1 MLREDAM
8 YCLRVAYDHAFGV
21 KSGLYYF
28 WCFYSR
34 NIKRLALTLFSVGVW
49 FVPHSYGFRYLL
61 CLYLSACILLS
72 VFHSR
77 SKKSDNPR
85 LLHPSG
91 VTGFTHAS
99 KFSSGIKN
107 AILALVSIN
116 LTGYFWLNYLGI
128 ISQALYPYLLI
139 DHAITPMLFA
149 TLGCGFLYSIKTIQ
163 KIYDY
168 YFLQR
173 AWKMHDFQVD
183 YVSFASDWRLY
194 KSVVHFLRGFVEWA
208 WVSTQT
214 ATFIVLVSGFID
226 STLLLNN
233 LFWGGVFV
241 SASIIG
247 LRAAYASGKLSSDYF
262 LLKMMHRLDLQYDQ
276 DFALLTP
283 KSVASRM
290 ESSVKSDGMDA
301 CRVERPKVNHFYQWV
316 LDYAAP
322 CAPCSSAFCIYD
334 SDDEDEFIQSPGINV

>member
-8 YCLRVAYDHAFGV
+8 YCLRMAYEHAFGV

-34 NIKRLALTLFSVGVW
+34 NIKRLALTLLSVGVW

-61 CLYLSACILLS
+61 SLYLTACIFLS
-72 VFHSR
+72 VYHSR
-77 SKKSDNPR
+77 SKKSDNLR

-91 VTGFTHAS
+91 VTGFTHKS
-99 KFSSGIKN
+99 KFPSWVKN

-128 ISQALYPYLLI
+128 VSHAPYPYLLI
-139 DHAITPMLFA
+139 DQALVPMLLA
-149 TLGCGFLYSIKTIQ
+149 TLLCGFLYTIKTIQ

-168 YFLQR
+168 YFLQK

-194 KSVVHFLRGFVEWA
+194 KSLVHFLRGFVEWA
-208 WVSTQT
+208 WVATQT

-226 STLLLNN
+226 SSLLVNN
-233 LFWGGVFV
+233 LFWVGVFL

-247 LRAAYASGKLSSDYF
+247 LKAAYASGKLSSDYF
-262 LLKMMHRLDLQYDQ
+262 LLKMMNRLDLQYDH
-276 DFALLTP
+276 DFSLLTP
-283 KSVASRM
+283 RPVASRM
-290 ESSVKSDGMDA
+290 ESSVKPGVDA
-301 CRVERPKVNHFYQWV
+301 LKVERPKVNRFYQWV

-334 SDDEDEFIQSPGINV
+334 SDDEDEFIQSPSINT